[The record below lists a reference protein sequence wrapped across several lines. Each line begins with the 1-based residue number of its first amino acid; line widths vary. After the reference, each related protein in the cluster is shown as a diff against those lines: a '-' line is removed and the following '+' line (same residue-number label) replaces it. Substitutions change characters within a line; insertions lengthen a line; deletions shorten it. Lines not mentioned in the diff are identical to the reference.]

1 MTSSAS
7 HPNPDKVS
15 AGPSSG
21 PAAPPA
27 KGMAGAVQR
36 SLPPGTQASQVST
49 VVSSRHRQP
58 SALRKWGLRLAA
70 PVVLAGATIYA
81 VNQYMNTRQSTSPG
95 TEGPTLVERIV
106 AAENLQSGIEID
118 IHNLAL
124 REVPHSWAGPDS
136 VAPDEIES
144 LLGMR
149 LTQDLAAGTPLTFSM
164 IRRAQPNEFLDLLE
178 PGRRAVTLPVG
189 RITASAGLLQP
200 GEYIDLFVTFEHRGR
215 RITSLL
221 MSQIR
226 VLHVS
231 RSDGEGYQNEQEL
244 LTLDVTTEQAAKLI
258 AAQQGG
264 VLTAVQM
271 PAPALTDQGSA
282 HSQTRTSRSRSG
294 QTLHTRPAANHLAG
308 FAGVEASFEQLEVP
322 DILYGDQES
331 ASAQDHS

>member
-7 HPNPDKVS
+7 HPNPDKVP
-15 AGPSSG
+15 AGPSHG
-21 PAAPPA
+21 PAVSSV

-36 SLPPGTQASQVST
+36 SLPPGTQASHVST

-81 VNQYMNTRQSTSPG
+81 VNQYMNTRQPASAG
-95 TEGPTLVERIV
+95 MQGPTLVERIV
-106 AAENLQSGIEID
+106 AAESLQSGIEID
-118 IHNLAL
+118 VHHLAL
-124 REVPHSWAGPDS
+124 REVPESWAGPDS
-136 VAPDEIES
+136 VAPEDMES

-149 LTQDLAAGTPLTFSM
+149 LTQDLAAGTPFTFSV
-164 IRRAQPNEFLDLLE
+164 IRRVQPNEFLDLLE
-178 PGRRAVTLPVG
+178 PGHRAVTLPVG
-189 RITASAGLLQP
+189 RVTSRAGLLQP
-200 GEYIDLFVTFEHRGR
+200 GEFIDLFVTFEHRGR

-226 VLHVS
+226 VLHVT
-231 RSDGEGYQNEQEL
+231 RIDAEGYQDQQES

-271 PAPALTDQGSA
+271 SAPTLAGHGPLS
-282 HSQTRTSRSRSG
+282 SQSRASQSRSG
-294 QTLHTRPAANHLAG
+294 QTRSTQPVANHLAG
-308 FAGVEASFEQLEVP
+308 FAGVEASFEQQDVP
-322 DILYGDQES
+322 DIFYGDHES
-331 ASAQDHS
+331 ASAQDLS